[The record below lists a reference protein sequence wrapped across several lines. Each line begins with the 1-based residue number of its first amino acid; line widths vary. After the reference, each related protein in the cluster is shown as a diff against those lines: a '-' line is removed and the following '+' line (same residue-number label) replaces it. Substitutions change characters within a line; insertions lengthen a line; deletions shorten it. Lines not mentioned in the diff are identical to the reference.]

1 MIKSRASLYVTT
13 ALAGGVLAA
22 LLAPTVARAQCATPP
37 STFSSSSFIVIDEEP
52 FPVSSSVTLP
62 GFQSLG
68 AGSVNA
74 VTSVVSTLS
83 AINSTVEAQGSSP
96 FVVATPTQA
105 PDQQG
110 GGVWA
115 RGIGG
120 SFRVSTPTNGVSF
133 DSTPTVN
140 GTQSSAVGCGSSSV
154 RQRFTGVQSGADVA
168 NLNLGGSGGTLHFGL
183 TSGYVQTS
191 ATTSDFL
198 TNIGF
203 QVPFFGGYA
212 SLTYGSFF
220 ADAQIR
226 GNFFEGSITDAASNI
241 SGQKFNATGFTASA
255 NVGYHYN
262 LPADWFIEPSIG
274 VNWSR
279 TFVDPMNFSS
289 STIATTTFMGT
300 TSTSSALGLS
310 NFSINDFDSILGR
323 ASLRVGTTFVNG
335 QYIFQPYFTASVF
348 HEFASPIGST
358 VNTALTGLPAPLPS
372 SIFELTFF
380 STSRIGTYGQF
391 GLGVAGQIANSG
403 WTSFVRGDYQTGSRF
418 QGWDV
423 TGGARYDFNPEIGP
437 VIQGRSADL
446 AGVPYTPAPYNWSGF
461 FLGAS
466 APGALW
472 GETKWSV
479 AAGTAANNYA
489 GVTAGGG
496 GGYNY
501 QIGALVIGGQ
511 AEWDWTNARGG
522 ESFNCST
529 NGGFLTNC
537 NTRVEFHLHRDR
549 TPRICLEPPAHLW
562 AGRAGRW
569 RRQSQYRFQCI
580 FSGWRYTRV

>member
-1 MIKSRASLYVTT
+1 MGSRRWRVFPSSTQRMASVLIPLNGERHAVVGGRLPVIQCPAAIYRR
-13 ALAGGVLAA
+13 AG
-22 LLAPTVARAQCATPP
+22 
-37 STFSSSSFIVIDEEP
+37 
-52 FPVSSSVTLP
+52 
-62 GFQSLG
+62 
-68 AGSVNA
+68 
-74 VTSVVSTLS
+74 
-83 AINSTVEAQGSSP
+83 
-96 FVVATPTQA
+96 
-105 PDQQG
+105 
-110 GGVWA
+110 
-115 RGIGG
+115 
-120 SFRVSTPTNGVSF
+120 
-133 DSTPTVN
+133 
-140 GTQSSAVGCGSSSV
+140 
-154 RQRFTGVQSGADVA
+154 GADVA
-168 NLNLGGSGGTLHFGL
+168 NLNLGGSGGTLHIGL

-191 ATTSDFL
+191 ATTSDSL

-372 SIFELTFF
+372 SIFESTFF

-423 TGGARYDFNPEIGP
+423 TGGARY
-437 VIQGRSADL
+437 
-446 AGVPYTPAPYNWSGF
+446 
-461 FLGAS
+461 
-466 APGALW
+466 
-472 GETKWSV
+472 
-479 AAGTAANNYA
+479 
-489 GVTAGGG
+489 
-496 GGYNY
+496 
-501 QIGALVIGGQ
+501 QI
-511 AEWDWTNARGG
+511 
-522 ESFNCST
+522 
-529 NGGFLTNC
+529 
-537 NTRVEFHLHRDR
+537 
-549 TPRICLEPPAHLW
+549 
-562 AGRAGRW
+562 
-569 RRQSQYRFQCI
+569 
-580 FSGWRYTRV
+580 